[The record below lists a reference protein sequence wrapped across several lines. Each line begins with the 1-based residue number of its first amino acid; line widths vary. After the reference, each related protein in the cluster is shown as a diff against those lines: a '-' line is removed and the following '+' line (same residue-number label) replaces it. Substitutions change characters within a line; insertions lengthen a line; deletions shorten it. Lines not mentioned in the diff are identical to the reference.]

1 MLYFIVHSDTLSV
14 FKKSSKNQSLK
25 LELKVKFHHNL
36 TSIDNNSKL
45 LSSVIAQALDELGE
59 KIVLEN
65 QQAAIAIDD
74 LILSHSLSVIPKKDQ
89 LNLTVKIKEELQS
102 KWQDLFRNYFS
113 ISENRKS
120 SKNIFHS
127 VGMNHYLRE
136 KIKLN
141 FNNFGIDIK
150 YLVPISS
157 IVLSGLK
164 STQYAV
170 TKSSR
175 IYSIFSY
182 TKKGFSFSQGSFKGK
197 NKGFKRVLGLSD
209 MVKLKEKDIKDPNLK
224 FIIFNDV
231 KIIEFF
237 AKIIKDSYPIL
248 NFTKPFGLQ
257 ILENEY
263 HEKVRTV
270 LDKRDHSTL
279 LQYMQSVIA
288 GLLTLALIFFTLIS
302 ISDFDFI
309 YNESSKE
316 VQEVVNKNSSM
327 LINQLDKYHLSSYM
341 AINEFVEISISD
353 KMDKIQSIVI
363 LDNRITIDTD
373 SNDGISGSYIIK
385 SSTYPSTN
393 RSITIDNFLNLIS
406 TSNNTIQSQQTDG
419 LFFDIETDNLIL
431 RCESIDASIKIL
443 NNIKQYNNLIL
454 RKILYT
460 KKDSSVHL
468 YVTALRS

>member
-36 TSIDNNSKL
+36 ISIDNNSKL

-197 NKGFKRVLGLSD
+197 NNGFKRVLGLAD

-263 HEKVRTV
+263 HEKVRTI

-279 LQYMQSVIA
+279 LQYLQSVIA

-327 LINQLDKYHLSSYM
+327 LINQLDRYHLSSYM

-363 LDNRITIDTD
+363 LDSHITIDTD

-431 RCESIDASIKIL
+431 RCESIEASIKIL
-443 NNIKQYNNLIL
+443 DNIKQYNNLIL

-468 YVTALRS
+468 YVTALKS

>member
-1 MLYFIVHSDTLSV
+1 M
-14 FKKSSKNQSLK
+14 
-25 LELKVKFHHNL
+25 
-36 TSIDNNSKL
+36 
-45 LSSVIAQALDELGE
+45 
-59 KIVLEN
+59 
-65 QQAAIAIDD
+65 
-74 LILSHSLSVIPKKDQ
+74 
-89 LNLTVKIKEELQS
+89 
-102 KWQDLFRNYFS
+102 
-113 ISENRKS
+113 
-120 SKNIFHS
+120 
-127 VGMNHYLRE
+127 
-136 KIKLN
+136 
-141 FNNFGIDIK
+141 
-150 YLVPISS
+150 
-157 IVLSGLK
+157 
-164 STQYAV
+164 
-170 TKSSR
+170 
-175 IYSIFSY
+175 
-182 TKKGFSFSQGSFKGK
+182 
-197 NKGFKRVLGLSD
+197 
-209 MVKLKEKDIKDPNLK
+209 
-224 FIIFNDV
+224 
-231 KIIEFF
+231 
-237 AKIIKDSYPIL
+237 
-248 NFTKPFGLQ
+248 Q
-257 ILENEY
+257 ILENDY

-327 LINQLDKYHLSSYM
+327 LINQLDRYHLSSYM
-341 AINEFVEISISD
+341 AINEFFEISISD

-431 RCESIDASIKIL
+431 RCESIEASIKIL
-443 NNIKQYNNLIL
+443 DNIKQYNNLIL

-460 KKDSSVHL
+460 KKESSVHL

>member
-36 TSIDNNSKL
+36 ISIDNNSKL

-74 LILSHSLSVIPKKDQ
+74 LMLSHSLSVIPKKDQ

-197 NKGFKRVLGLSD
+197 NNEFKRVLGLAD

-279 LQYMQSVIA
+279 LQYLQSVIA

-327 LINQLDKYHLSSYM
+327 LINQLDRYHLSSYM

-363 LDNRITIDTD
+363 LDSHITIDTD

-431 RCESIDASIKIL
+431 RCESIEASIKIL
-443 NNIKQYNNLIL
+443 DNIKQYNNLIL

-468 YVTALRS
+468 YVTALKS

>member
-36 TSIDNNSKL
+36 ISIDNNSKL

-443 NNIKQYNNLIL
+443 DNIKQYNNLIL

>member
-36 TSIDNNSKL
+36 ISIDNNSKL

-431 RCESIDASIKIL
+431 RCESIDTSIKIL
-443 NNIKQYNNLIL
+443 DNIKQYNNLIL

>member
-36 TSIDNNSKL
+36 ISIDNNSKL

-74 LILSHSLSVIPKKDQ
+74 LMLSHSLSVIPKKDQ

-197 NKGFKRVLGLSD
+197 NNGFKRVLGLAD

-327 LINQLDKYHLSSYM
+327 LINQLDRYHLSSYM

-431 RCESIDASIKIL
+431 RCESIEASIKIL
-443 NNIKQYNNLIL
+443 DNIKQYNNLIL

-468 YVTALRS
+468 YVTALKS

>member
-36 TSIDNNSKL
+36 ISIDNNSKL

-279 LQYMQSVIA
+279 LQYMQSIIA
-288 GLLTLALIFFTLIS
+288 GLLTLALILFTLIS

-316 VQEVVNKNSSM
+316 VQEVVDKNSSM
-327 LINQLDKYHLSSYM
+327 LINQLDRYHLSSYM

-406 TSNNTIQSQQTDG
+406 TSNNAIQSQQTDG

-431 RCESIDASIKIL
+431 RCESIEASIKIL
-443 NNIKQYNNLIL
+443 DNIKQYNNLIL

-468 YVTALRS
+468 YVTALKS

>member
-36 TSIDNNSKL
+36 ISIDNNSKL

-197 NKGFKRVLGLSD
+197 NNGFKRVLGLAD

-327 LINQLDKYHLSSYM
+327 LINQLDRYHLSSYM

-406 TSNNTIQSQQTDG
+406 TSNNAIQSQQTDG

-431 RCESIDASIKIL
+431 RCESIEASIKIL
-443 NNIKQYNNLIL
+443 DNIKQYNNLIL

>member
-36 TSIDNNSKL
+36 ISIDNNSKL

-197 NKGFKRVLGLSD
+197 NNGFKRVLGLAD

-327 LINQLDKYHLSSYM
+327 LINQLDRYHLSSYM

-363 LDNRITIDTD
+363 LDSRITIDTD

-406 TSNNTIQSQQTDG
+406 TSNNAIQSQQTDG

-431 RCESIDASIKIL
+431 RCESIEASIKIL
-443 NNIKQYNNLIL
+443 DNIKQYNNLIL

-468 YVTALRS
+468 YVTALKS

>member
-36 TSIDNNSKL
+36 ISIDNNSKL

-74 LILSHSLSVIPKKDQ
+74 LILSHSLSVIPKKNQ

-327 LINQLDKYHLSSYM
+327 LINQLDRYHLSSYM

-406 TSNNTIQSQQTDG
+406 TSNNAIQSQQTDG

-431 RCESIDASIKIL
+431 RCESIEASIKIL
-443 NNIKQYNNLIL
+443 DNIKQYNNLIL

-468 YVTALRS
+468 YVTALKS

>member
-36 TSIDNNSKL
+36 ISIDNNSKL

-74 LILSHSLSVIPKKDQ
+74 LMLSHSLSVIPKKDQ

-197 NKGFKRVLGLSD
+197 NKGFKRVLGLAD

-327 LINQLDKYHLSSYM
+327 LINQLDRYHLSSYM

-406 TSNNTIQSQQTDG
+406 SSNNTIQSQQTDG

-431 RCESIDASIKIL
+431 RCESIEASIKIL
-443 NNIKQYNNLIL
+443 DNIKQYNNLIL

>member
-36 TSIDNNSKL
+36 ISIDNNSKL

-197 NKGFKRVLGLSD
+197 NNGFKRVLGLAD

-263 HEKVRTV
+263 HEKVRTI

-279 LQYMQSVIA
+279 LQYMQSIIA
-288 GLLTLALIFFTLIS
+288 GLLTLALILFTLIS

-316 VQEVVNKNSSM
+316 VQEVVDKNSSM
-327 LINQLDKYHLSSYM
+327 LINQLDRYHLSSYM

-393 RSITIDNFLNLIS
+393 RSITIDNFLNLIY
-406 TSNNTIQSQQTDG
+406 TSNNTIQSQQTNG

-431 RCESIDASIKIL
+431 RCESIEASIKIL
-443 NNIKQYNNLIL
+443 DNIKQYNNLIL

-468 YVTALRS
+468 YVTALKS